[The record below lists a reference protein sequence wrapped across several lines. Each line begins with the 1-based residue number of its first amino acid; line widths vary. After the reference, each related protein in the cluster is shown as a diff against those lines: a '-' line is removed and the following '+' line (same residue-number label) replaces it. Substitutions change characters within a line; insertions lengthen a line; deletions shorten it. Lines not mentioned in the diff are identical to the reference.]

1 MIRLKND
8 DQINKIRKSCH
19 ELADL
24 FNEII
29 PRVKPGV
36 STKEIDNWCVEFVR
50 KHGGKPAWYAEGF
63 PGCACISI
71 NNQVI
76 HGIPSKKRFVQD
88 GDIVSLDIGI
98 NLDGYISDSC
108 HTVMVGNVR
117 PEHRKLVR
125 VTREALLAGISQCV
139 KGNRL
144 SDIARAV
151 TDVAANQ
158 NGYGVVYDYCGHG
171 VGLDV
176 HEDPSVPNNYPFKGP
191 NPRIQPGMVLAVEPM
206 INEGKGDVITGDD
219 ESDWNVFTA
228 DGSWSCHEEHTL
240 AVFPDH
246 TEVLTDL
253 DYNGSS
259 CMKGSSW

>member
-8 DQINKIRKSCH
+8 EQIAKIRKSCH

-36 STKEIDNWCVEFVR
+36 STKEIDDWCVEFVR
-50 KHGGKPAWYAEGF
+50 KHGGKPAWHSEGF

-71 NNQVI
+71 NDQVI
-76 HGIPSKKRFVQD
+76 HGVPSKHRFVKD

-98 NLDGYISDSC
+98 NLDGYISDST
-108 HTVMVGNVR
+108 HTVMVGNVK
-117 PEHRKLVR
+117 PQHRKLVR
-125 VTREALLAGISQCV
+125 VTRESLLAGIDACV

-144 SDIARAV
+144 ADIAKAV
-151 TDVAANQ
+151 TDICEKQ
-158 NGYGVVYDYCGHG
+158 NGYGVVYEYCGHG

-176 HEDPSVPNNYPFKGP
+176 HEDPSIPNCYPFKGA
-191 NPRIQPGMVLAVEPM
+191 NPRIQSGMVLAIEPM
-206 INEGKGDVITGDD
+206 INEGTADVITGDE
-219 ESDWNVFTA
+219 ESEWTVVTA
-228 DGSWSCHEEHTL
+228 DGSWSCHEEHTV

-246 TEVLTDL
+246 TEILTDL
-253 DYNGSS
+253 DYNGNS
-259 CMKGSSW
+259 CMKGTNW